1 MSEAHLIPENRPAS
15 PPLDQLLDALR
26 AAAFLLEWPLPRE
39 RDEAACNELARLI
52 DALFACVAR
61 GHGALEVSIGEVLD
75 ALSVGDR
82 VFQLGY
88 TNIGDYVRERFGLA
102 ASTAIKM
109 ARFARALRDRPN
121 LREAIRAGEVSTR
134 KAEAVMPVAIGDVED
149 VWVARARS
157 GRTVRDLKAAVKEE
171 RGPEP
176 EEEVWRRIG
185 FSFPPEAQPAVDEAM
200 ALARKALR
208 ANAPKWKI
216 LEAIAQEYL
225 SGSASAD
232 ASDDDPA
239 VSTPVERVVEP
250 LKELLQ
256 HELEQWA
263 SLAQVQPIAAPE
275 SNKSIDPRFL
285 DSELRRLLGMR
296 NGWDEVFGHLALV
309 FTTMHGARRLD
320 FRSFEQY
327 CEERLGMAERTVAQR
342 AALEKRLYEL
352 PALRQAMREGRVS
365 YEKARLLSRH
375 VDSATVGE
383 GIDRAERMTCIAL
396 RRALEGKAEAQ
407 MCARHRAVAVV
418 PRHVLGLLSLAFQAV
433 RKDAGKPLTP
443 GECFWKMCE
452 HFIEIWKP
460 LLAEKMTP
468 AKKAIARDGGLC
480 TVPGCSRAAD
490 HGHHVEF
497 RSQGGSDELKNRSGV
512 CAGHHLHGVHMGW
525 VRVEGEAPDGLRW
538 ELGVRAGLRPLAI
551 FTPGGLDTAFAG
563 TGRS

>member
-1 MSEAHLIPENRPAS
+1 
-15 PPLDQLLDALR
+15 
-26 AAAFLLEWPLPRE
+26 
-39 RDEAACNELARLI
+39 
-52 DALFACVAR
+52 
-61 GHGALEVSIGEVLD
+61 
-75 ALSVGDR
+75 
-82 VFQLGY
+82 
-88 TNIGDYVRERFGLA
+88 
-102 ASTAIKM
+102 M
-109 ARFARALRDRPN
+109 AR
-121 LREAIRAGEVSTR
+121 
-134 KAEAVMPVAIGDVED
+134 
-149 VWVARARS
+149 
-157 GRTVRDLKAAVKEE
+157 
-171 RGPEP
+171 
-176 EEEVWRRIG
+176 
-185 FSFPPEAQPAVDEAM
+185 
-200 ALARKALR
+200 
-208 ANAPKWKI
+208 
-216 LEAIAQEYL
+216 
-225 SGSASAD
+225 
-232 ASDDDPA
+232 
-239 VSTPVERVVEP
+239 
-250 LKELLQ
+250 
-256 HELEQWA
+256 
-263 SLAQVQPIAAPE
+263 
-275 SNKSIDPRFL
+275 
-285 DSELRRLLGMR
+285 R

-563 TGRS
+563 TSRR